1 MKTNDMREAVRE
13 RKRERRTHEQSS
25 HQIISDEV
33 KAIMKLVSNEK
44 STQILRD
51 AVEEHLVQENKAAQR
66 LVEIE
71 ELSRYAHENRTHRID

>member
-1 MKTNDMREAVRE
+1 
-13 RKRERRTHEQSS
+13 
-25 HQIISDEV
+25 
-33 KAIMKLVSNEK
+33 MKLVSNEK